1 MTKKNIY
8 IRYNI
13 WVGVFVFL
21 TFTFLFQVITFANQ
35 NHDLDEFEDL
45 ELKSLDEQKKKS
57 ENNDNDNQRLNE
69 KNDKQSLILF
79 DDNLYLLDDDFDF
92 GEEELE
98 LLKLELNPEDI
109 EISREYE
116 DFLNAFFENSTL
128 VHPLSSNKSNSPQQ
142 YNPVRNLIKGEES
155 NPSTINNIEDL
166 TPVDSSSFEKSN
178 RPIIKQEISNP
189 TTKTI
194 KNKLS
199 IVPRIGFG
207 MNYFGSFNEMG
218 MITGGSISYG
228 NGNNKWGNIGADLM
242 YIIIKNKKRKHTL
255 GITGFYERIIF
266 KYIALKGGIGFLK
279 TGDVINIGVAFGA
292 GPSFPI
298 GEMLLIQPMA
308 ELNFGRSNNNILGA
322 NINIGISLEMS
333 LLKEMFGNNDE

>member
-8 IRYNI
+8 FRYNI
-13 WVGVFVFL
+13 WVGLFVFL
-21 TFTFLFQVITFANQ
+21 TFLFQVITFANQ
-35 NHDLDEFEDL
+35 NHNLDEFEDL

-128 VHPLSSNKSNSPQQ
+128 VHPLSSDKSNSPQQ
-142 YNPVRNLIKGEES
+142 YNPVRNLIKREES
-155 NPSTINNIEDL
+155 NPSTKNNIEDL
-166 TPVDSSSFEKSN
+166 TPVDSNSFEKSN
-178 RPIIKQEISNP
+178 RPIMEQEAFRVA

-242 YIIIKNKKRKHTL
+242 YIIINNQNRKHTL

-266 KYIALKGGIGFLK
+266 KYIVLKGGVGVLK
-279 TGDVINIGVAFGA
+279 TGDEINIGAEA
-292 GPSFPI
+292 GTGLSFPI
-298 GEMLLIQPMA
+298 GEILIIQPMA
-308 ELNFGRSNNNILGA
+308 ELKFGGSNNNIFGL
-322 NINIGISLEMS
+322 NMNIGLTLEMS
-333 LLKEMFGNNDE
+333 LLKEMFGKNDE